1 MLLMV
6 FKWTVINSY
15 IKEKNNLFSGGKKSQ
30 DLWFSFIQKFHYLCL
45 WPKYKPGHNK
55 RKAGLGILPIALQNQ
70 LTHSLWWLMLLDL
83 KEEEIAYS
91 LIDCFEAEI
100 PLSNIL
106 GFIRIV
112 MVFEVAGLSQTCSFL
127 LQKIMCINIYL

>member
-1 MLLMV
+1 
-6 FKWTVINSY
+6 
-15 IKEKNNLFSGGKKSQ
+15 
-30 DLWFSFIQKFHYLCL
+30 
-45 WPKYKPGHNK
+45 
-55 RKAGLGILPIALQNQ
+55 
-70 LTHSLWWLMLLDL
+70 MLLDL

-112 MVFEVAGLSQTCSFL
+112 MVFEVAGLSQTCFFL
-127 LQKIMCINIYL
+127 L